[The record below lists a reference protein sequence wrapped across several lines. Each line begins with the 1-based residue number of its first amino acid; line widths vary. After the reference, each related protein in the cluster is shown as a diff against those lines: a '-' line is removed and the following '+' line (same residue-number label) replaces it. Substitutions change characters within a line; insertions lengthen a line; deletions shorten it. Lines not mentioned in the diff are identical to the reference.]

1 MKWFLRWFALLS
13 LAAFPAMAT
22 AASVVTTTG
31 MIADVA
37 RNIAGD
43 CVKVEALMGPGVDPH
58 LYEARASD
66 IYRLRNADAILY
78 NGYSLEGQLG
88 SVLSQLGKRKMT
100 LAVAPESMAD
110 DQLLMAD
117 EDEAYGVD
125 PHLWMDPGRWA
136 RIVPTVTRALQ
147 HVAPECSGAM
157 EQRADA
163 YRADLEALDQWVHD
177 STATIPERRRV
188 LVTAHDAFGY
198 YGNAYDLE
206 VLGIQG
212 ISTDSEPAIADI
224 RNVVATM
231 AERGIPSL
239 FVESTIS
246 RRTVESVV
254 QGAASRGH
262 ELQVGGE
269 LYSDAM
275 GERGTKA
282 GTYIGMIRSNT
293 EAITEGLGGTVA
305 PWPERLA
312 GHREGSSAVNKNR
325 RGTQ

>member
-1 MKWFLRWFALLS
+1 MKRILRWSALL
-13 LAAFPAMAT
+13 LVTGFPAMAG

-43 CVKVEALMGPGVDPH
+43 CVEVEALMGPGVDPH

-117 EDEAYGVD
+117 EDETYGVD
-125 PHLWMDPGRWA
+125 PHLWMDPGRWI
-136 RIVPTVTRALQ
+136 RIVPTVAQALQ
-147 HVAPECSGAM
+147 KVAPDCSGAM
-157 EQRADA
+157 AQRADA
-163 YRADLEALDQWVHD
+163 YGADLEALDQWVHD
-177 STATIPERRRV
+177 SIASIPEERRI

-206 VLGIQG
+206 VMGIQG

-224 RNVVATM
+224 RHVVDTM
-231 AERGIPSL
+231 AERGVPSI

-246 RRTVESVV
+246 SRTVESVV
-254 QGAASRGH
+254 QGAANQGH
-262 ELQVGGE
+262 ELQVGAE

-275 GERGTKA
+275 GERGTEA
-282 GTYIGMIRSNT
+282 GTYIGMLRSNT

-312 GHREGSSAVNKNR
+312 DHWDQNR
-325 RGTQ
+325 RGEQ

>member
-1 MKWFLRWFALLS
+1 MKRLLQG
-13 LAAFPAMAT
+13 LILLLLPGLPVVAG

-37 RNIAGD
+37 RNIAGE
-43 CVKVEALMGPGVDPH
+43 CVDVEALMGPGVDPH

-88 SVLSQLGKRKMT
+88 SVLSQLGKLKLT
-100 LAVAPESMAD
+100 LAVAPESMTQE
-110 DQLLMAD
+110 QLLTAD
-117 EDEAYGVD
+117 EDETYGVD
-125 PHLWMDPGRWA
+125 PHLWMDPGRWV

-147 HVAPECSGAM
+147 QVAPDCSDAM
-157 EQRADA
+157 SRRAEA
-163 YRADLEALDQWVHD
+163 YEADLKALDEWVG
-177 STATIPERRRV
+177 SSIVTIPEGQRV

-198 YGNAYDLE
+198 YGDAYDIE

-224 RNVVATM
+224 RNIVSTV
-231 AERGIPSL
+231 AERGIPAI

-246 RRTVESVV
+246 RRTVEAVV
-254 QGAASRGH
+254 EGAARQGH
-262 ELQVGGE
+262 ELRIGPE

-275 GERGTKA
+275 GERGTEA
-282 GTYIGMIRSNT
+282 GTYIGMLRANT
-293 EAITEGLGGTVA
+293 EAVTRGLGGTAA
-305 PWPERLA
+305 PWPERLSDHWDGDA
-312 GHREGSSAVNKNR
+312 E
-325 RGTQ
+325 QQE